1 MHTLRVNETTLT
13 SGNAFIVDLFASRGE
28 KESKHDKKTSLGL
41 PEEAS
46 QRIWTCLLTLSL
58 WKMHISI
65 FSNILAKYVIAKYA
79 YC

>member
-46 QRIWTCLLTLSL
+46 RRIWTCLLTLSL
-58 WKMHISI
+58 
-65 FSNILAKYVIAKYA
+65 
-79 YC
+79 